1 MRVTSQVVQN
11 VFRTAEGRLGVN
23 DPLLPGD
30 GCEKRLE
37 VLFVGEWSAV
47 PKKRQLMIAKR
58 MAQAIR
64 ELAPKTRLSTF
75 TGKKKRGPEPIQ

>member
-37 VLFVGEWSAV
+37 VIFVGEWSAV
-47 PKKRQLMIAKR
+47 PKERQLMIAKR

-64 ELAPKTRLSTF
+64 ELAPKNATEYFHRQKEARS
-75 TGKKKRGPEPIQ
+75 